1 MALRRYDLP
10 AHMLPQSLAEMSD
23 HPAPPLLVPDY
34 VRLEGQVR
42 VGLRSSSSP
51 VARLLPPELLRLV
64 VSFLWEPRAS
74 LSRQMHN
81 PSQRLL
87 QSSSLPYCTGWVH
100 ADTEQSDDWT
110 SELRARVLAGWR
122 LRAVDCWGDR
132 YCNGFAFTYESG
144 SGEQWS
150 TEARKGSHHRPSVS
164 RLQLQTGE
172 CIVQVAVR
180 LSKWMECV
188 VFETSRGRRFQV
200 GGRGSRWAPKERQA
214 SEWTRAG
221 VTQMLL
227 MPQPHAGRAY
237 EALAFAYGVG
247 GHVHNLGVYYQPLW
261 PTRSPAPAPTASPP
275 EPVSAAVPATPVREV
290 ASAAVCEDDMSA
302 GGAVWSSQ
310 AYLTHS
316 LQHAATVRPPLL
328 SS

>member
-1 MALRRYDLP
+1 
-10 AHMLPQSLAEMSD
+10 MSD
-23 HPAPPLLVPDY
+23 QPMSPLLLLPDY
-34 VRLEGQVR
+34 VRLERQVG
-42 VGLRSSSSP
+42 VGLRYSSSP

-74 LSRQMHN
+74 ISRQMHN

-87 QSSSLPYCTGWVH
+87 QSSSLPHCTGWVH
-100 ADTEQSDDWT
+100 ADTEQFDDWT
-110 SELRARVLAGWR
+110 SELRARVLSGWR

-132 YCNGFAFTYESG
+132 YCNGFAFTYESS

-164 RLQLQTGE
+164 RLQLQAGE
-172 CIVQVAVR
+172 AIVQVAVR

-214 SEWTRAG
+214 SEWTHAG
-221 VTQMLL
+221 VTQRLL

-261 PTRSPAPAPTASPP
+261 TTHSQTTEPAAAT
-275 EPVSAAVPATPVREV
+275 VSAAVPATTVREV
-290 ASAAVCEDDMSA
+290 ASAAVCDDDLSTGSA
-302 GGAVWSSQ
+302 AWSSQ
-310 AYLTHS
+310 AYLTHT
-316 LQHAATVRPPLL
+316 LQHAAAVRPPLL
-328 SS
+328 SL